1 MHRMHHHGFDV
12 NRLYLPRK
20 DWGRELVQFQLFL
33 RTSINGTETYLSNTN
48 EWILK
53 LAEKHRQNKC
63 MYSITSD
70 AKKHLNNI
78 DLSTGNISINFNLPK
93 KRNRLRYR
101 EKNPKIL
108 MN

>member
-20 DWGRELVQFQLFL
+20 EWGRELVQFQLFL
-33 RTSINGTETYLSNTN
+33 RTSINGT
-48 EWILK
+48 ILK